1 MNRQEAQLIDGLF
14 DRLALLEREPRDPE
28 AVRAINDG
36 LQRAPHALYPLVQ
49 TVLLQDEALKAA
61 NARIE
66 QLEGMPASEPREPRS
81 FLESMRDN
89 LFGRQERHDEER
101 QGDEPRGSVPP
112 VPRSDRA
119 MGAPTGFGRESYGAG
134 PGQPQ
139 GYPQQ
144 EPGRGGSFLG
154 TAAAAAAGVL
164 GGAMLMNGIRSV
176 MGGGEHGAFQGAF
189 DKLGGGSGSEAGSP
203 WGGGGGSGDLARD
216 AGLGDIGGSRQAGL
230 FGGGQ
235 DDHSSLFG
243 GGDIT
248 EGDDADL
255 GDFDADFDSGEA

>member
-1 MNRQEAQLIDGLF
+1 MNRQEAQLIDELF
-14 DRLALLEREPRDPE
+14 ERLALLEREPRDPE
-28 AVRAINDG
+28 AVRAINEG

-61 NARIE
+61 NARLE
-66 QLEGMPASEPREPRS
+66 QLGGMAPSEPHEPRS
-81 FLESMRDN
+81 FLESMRDSF
-89 LFGRQERHDEER
+89 FGREER
-101 QGDEPRGSVPP
+101 RDEGPRGSVPP
-112 VPRSDRA
+112 VRPGDRP
-119 MGAPTGFGRESYGAG
+119 MGAPGGFGRESY
-134 PGQPQ
+134 PQQ

-189 DKLGGGSGSEAGSP
+189 DKLGGGSGSDAGSP
-203 WGGGGGSGDLARD
+203 WSGGGGGSGDLARD

-230 FGGGQ
+230 FGSGQ
-235 DDHSSLFG
+235 DDRNSLFG

-248 EGDDADL
+248 EGDGADL
-255 GDFDADFDSGEA
+255 GDFDADFDSGEP

>member
-1 MNRQEAQLIDGLF
+1 MNRQEAQLIDELF

-89 LFGRQERHDEER
+89 LFGR
-101 QGDEPRGSVPP
+101 DEPRGSVPP

-119 MGAPTGFGRESYGAG
+119 MGAPTSFGREPYGAG
-134 PGQPQ
+134 HGQPQGHVQQ

-189 DKLGGGSGSEAGSP
+189 DKLGGGSGSDAASP
-203 WGGGGGSGDLARD
+203 WGGGSGDLARD

-230 FGGGQ
+230 FGGGH
-235 DDHSSLFG
+235 DDRSGLLG